1 MDRDAVI
8 ERLRA
13 HEAELKAMGIARLSL
28 FGSVARGE
36 AGPTSDV
43 DLAAEIDP
51 GKRPFGLFKFIALQE
66 RLGELLGTKVDLV
79 GEPIEKA
86 RFRARVD
93 RDRVHVF

>member
-1 MDRDAVI
+1 MDRDAVL

-13 HEAELKAMGIARLSL
+13 HEAELKAMGVARLSL

-36 AGPTSDV
+36 AGPDSDV
-43 DLAAEIDP
+43 DVAAEFDRS
-51 GKRPFGLFKFIALQE
+51 RPFGLFQFVELEA
-66 RLGELLGTKVDLV
+66 RLAEMLGVKVDLV
-79 GEPIEKA
+79 GEPIAKD